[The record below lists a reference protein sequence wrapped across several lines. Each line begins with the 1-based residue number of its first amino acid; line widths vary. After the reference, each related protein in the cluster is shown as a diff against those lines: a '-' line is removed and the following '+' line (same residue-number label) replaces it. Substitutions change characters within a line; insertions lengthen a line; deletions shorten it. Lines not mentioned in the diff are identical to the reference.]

1 VSVFVR
7 ILAELACCLP
17 GQRQGRSGRT
27 IDMRGGIKV
36 EVQHYFQGFGTR
48 LR

>member
-1 VSVFVR
+1 MGAKKWPESLNQYFAGVDMEVSN
-7 ILAELACCLP
+7 LML
-17 GQRQGRSGRT
+17 
-27 IDMRGGIKV
+27 GGIKV